1 MLSFPGLDRSIGLD
15 QFRAGQAVT
24 RRYRNRRIGEFLK
37 ELGLTEG
44 RSTGIPKILRA
55 MHANGSPPPI
65 FETDPNRSFFLV
77 RLTAHPQFSVALI
90 NLPFLQGDSGTVAK
104 SYKGKSGSESVQ
116 DRILNALHQNSLS
129 RSEIAAIIG
138 HKSITRAVRRA
149 LNQLM
154 DSGVV
159 EYTIPEKPQSRLQ
172 KYRISSTKR
181 SG

>member
-1 MLSFPGLDRSIGLD
+1 
-15 QFRAGQAVT
+15 
-24 RRYRNRRIGEFLK
+24 
-37 ELGLTEG
+37 
-44 RSTGIPKILRA
+44 
-55 MHANGSPPPI
+55 MHANGSPPPT

-90 NLPFLQGDSGTVAK
+90 NLPFLKGDFSAAPNSGQ
-104 SYKGKSGSESVQ
+104 SESGSESVQ
-116 DRILNALHQNSLS
+116 DRILNALKQNSLS
-129 RSEIAAIIG
+129 RSEIAAVIG

-172 KYRISSTKR
+172 KYRISSAK
-181 SG
+181 